1 MTPGERVKKIR
12 KEKELTL
19 EKFGERVGV
28 TKQTISRIENGI
40 NSLTE
45 QMIIS
50 ICREF
55 DINEE
60 WLRNGSGEMKTEITK
75 EDYIVDFV
83 SKILKTQDDSFK
95 KRYIS
100 MLSRLDEKGWE
111 ALERI
116 AAAMQQLKED

>member
-12 KEKELTL
+12 KEKKLTL

-60 WLRNGSGEMKTEITK
+60 WLRNGSGDMDAEITK
-75 EDYIVDFV
+75 EDYIVNFV

-111 ALERI
+111 ALEHV
-116 AAAMQQLKED
+116 ATAMQQLKED